1 MARVLVVDDEEMV
14 RLSVALILRSKGWEA
29 EQASDGV
36 EALAQARQHPPDLIV
51 CDLNMPVMDG
61 FQTLAEVRQDPRLKS
76 IPFLV
81 ITGQTGNNNEQR
93 ALDQGAQAV
102 LLKPFSVDSLVQLVE
117 VHLGKSPR

>member
-1 MARVLVVDDEEMV
+1 M